1 MRRSALARLGTAG
14 LLLVAACTFD
24 EKAVA
29 VQPPQIV
36 VHAVLDPG
44 TQEQEVLVERSLS
57 GAVSVS
63 DDMRFDSDDPINS
76 GGGIPVSGAEVSI
89 TGPDGPIRGFESLVP
104 GRPPNYASGRYV
116 VIMGPGPVTGAPP
129 LRRGVR
135 YQLRVQTPDG
145 VVVTGTSVVPDF
157 PPAGAS
163 TRLDLFNRDRDSVR
177 VTWRSVRGARSY
189 LLRAETPFGA
199 FLLFTDSTHVTLK
212 GDLRNYF
219 ASSLERVFIPGFRQ
233 RVTVAAVDSNFFD
246 YYRSRNDPFTGSGI
260 INNLEGG
267 IGLFGAAVN
276 VATRTLDV
284 VQDVREP
291 AFEGIWDIALT
302 TRPVAEVF
310 RLYVET
316 PGDPAALSGW
326 YARNRSSGVFEGMV
340 GTRTKGKVV
349 LEFLANQAAV
359 DTVAVFSGEQRG
371 DSLVGGFVGVPGR
384 VVFLKRGSQSG

>member
-1 MRRSALARLGTAG
+1 MRRLALARLSAIAM
-14 LLLVAACTFD
+14 LVAAACTFD

-29 VQPPQIV
+29 VQPPQII

-57 GAVSVS
+57 GAVNVS

-76 GGGIPVSGAEVSI
+76 GGGIPVPGAEVTI
-89 TGPDGPIRGFESLVP
+89 TGPDGPVRGFESLVP
-104 GRPPNYASGRYV
+104 GRPSNYASGRYI
-116 VIMGPGPVTGAPP
+116 VIMGPGPVAGAPP

-135 YQLRVQTPDG
+135 YELRVQTPDG
-145 VVVTGTSVVPDF
+145 AVVTGTSIVPDF

-163 TRLDLFNRDRDSVR
+163 TRLDLFNRDKDSVR

-260 INNLEGG
+260 INNLDGG

-284 VQDVREP
+284 VQDAREP
-291 AFEGIWDIALT
+291 AFEGLWDVALT
-302 TRPVAEVF
+302 TRPLAEVF
-310 RLYVET
+310 RVYVET
-316 PGDPAALSGW
+316 PGDPALLSGW
-326 YARNRSSGVFEGMV
+326 YARNRSSGVFEGMI
-340 GTRTKGKVV
+340 GTRTKGRVV